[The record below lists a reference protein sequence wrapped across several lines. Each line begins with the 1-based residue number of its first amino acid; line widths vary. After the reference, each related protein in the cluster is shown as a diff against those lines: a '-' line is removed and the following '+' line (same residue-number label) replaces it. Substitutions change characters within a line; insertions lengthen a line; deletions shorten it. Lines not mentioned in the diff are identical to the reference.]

1 MSQNDLDRG
10 AKAEKLLKDE
20 VLNECF
26 DTVRNSILENIESWP
41 IEDAAGAEK
50 LRLMLKCLK
59 SVRGHIEKIAR
70 NGKVAAEQLDYER
83 KKQLSPAEWRDATGI
98 RPYV

>member
-10 AKAEKLLKDE
+10 ARAEKLLKDDI
-20 VLNECF
+20 LNECF
-26 DTVRNSILENIESWP
+26 ETVRTSLLNNLESWP
-41 IEDAAGAEK
+41 IEDVSGAEK

-59 SVRGHIEKIAR
+59 SVRGHIEKIVR
-70 NGKVAAEQLDYER
+70 DGKVAAEHLEYER
-83 KKQLSPAEWRDATGI
+83 NKQLTPREWRDATGI